1 MLFSAP
7 VTKNNSEPNFHEFFK
22 MGLHGDYTGLT
33 RVVKMKRSK
42 GSKKKAAEEWNFKL
56 KKEPFRGKGQV
67 RLLEIF

>member
-1 MLFSAP
+1 
-7 VTKNNSEPNFHEFFK
+7 

-42 GSKKKAAEEWNFKL
+42 GSKKKTAEEWNFKL

-67 RLLEIF
+67 NQLKIS